1 MPREANEQNLP
12 DRFGHVY
19 KQSVYLKK
27 WNKRL
32 FAIKGGALCY
42 YKDVP
47 AQGRP
52 GRLDNSFFGS
62 HLNRRNQIIIK
73 LHV

>member
-12 DRFGHVY
+12 DRLGHVY

-27 WNKRL
+27 WNKRP

-47 AQGRP
+47 RAP
-52 GRLDNSFFGS
+52 WTF
-62 HLNRRNQIIIK
+62 
-73 LHV
+73 

>member
-47 AQGRP
+47 EGA
-52 GRLDNSFFGS
+52 LDV
-62 HLNRRNQIIIK
+62 LIIVSSVLI
-73 LHV
+73 